1 MTIVGIDH
9 VQLAAPAGCEIEAR
23 GFFGGVLGLREIH
36 KPETLAG
43 RGGVWFAC
51 GAQELHV
58 GVESDFHPAH
68 KAHPASRVEG
78 LEELR
83 GRLEEAGIHAIEDDA
98 LPGTR
103 RFYAQDPFGNRLEF
117 TEHA

>member
-68 KAHPASRVEG
+68 KAHPAFRVTD
-78 LEELR
+78 LDELR
-83 GRLEEAGIHAIEDDA
+83 AQLEAAGVHAIVDDET
-98 LPGTR
+98 PGLR
-103 RFYAQDPFGNRLEF
+103 RIYAQDPFGNRLEF
-117 TEHA
+117 TEHP